1 MIKTGVQIRS
11 GKEAEWED
19 NDVVDLTFVGFPL
32 LSRVQ
37 LFVTP
42 WTSARQA
49 SLSFVISWNW
59 VKLMS
64 IESVMPYNHLI
75 LCFPLLFLPSIFSS
89 ISVFSNES
97 AFRIRWPKDWTFS
110 ISPSSEHSGLIS
122 FRTDWL
128 DLPAIQWTL
137 KSLLQHRRTKAS
149 ILQRSAF
156 FAVHLS
162 HRYLTTGKI

>member
-49 SLSFVISWNW
+49 SLSITNSRSLL
-59 VKLMS
+59 KLMS
-64 IESVMPYNHLI
+64 I
-75 LCFPLLFLPSIFSS
+75 
-89 ISVFSNES
+89 
-97 AFRIRWPKDWTFS
+97 K
-110 ISPSSEHSGLIS
+110 
-122 FRTDWL
+122 
-128 DLPAIQWTL
+128 
-137 KSLLQHRRTKAS
+137 
-149 ILQRSAF
+149 
-156 FAVHLS
+156 
-162 HRYLTTGKI
+162 